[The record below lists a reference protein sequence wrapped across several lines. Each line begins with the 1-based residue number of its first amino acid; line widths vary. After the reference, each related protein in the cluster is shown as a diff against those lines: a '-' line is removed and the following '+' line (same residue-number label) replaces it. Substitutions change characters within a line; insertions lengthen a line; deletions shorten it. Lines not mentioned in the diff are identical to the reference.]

1 MRFQKPLVKGTLL
14 KRYKRFLADV
24 KLENGETVTAH
35 CTNSGTMKT
44 AIEEGAEVYLT
55 HHNNPNRKTQ
65 YTWEMIKINGHWV
78 GINTNHPNQIAFE
91 AVKNGE
97 IEKLQGYTSVKR
109 EVKKGKSRI
118 DIFASNEKEACFI
131 EVKNVTMKSGKKAVF
146 PDAVTVRGLKHLNE
160 LIEARAEGYRAVM
173 LYVIQR
179 MDVDSFGPAREIDP
193 EYSKK
198 LDEAIEKG
206 VEVIAVQVKVTP
218 EEIRIEREVD
228 YRN

>member
-1 MRFQKPLVKGTLL
+1 M
-14 KRYKRFLADV
+14 ADV
-24 KLENGETVTAH
+24 KLDTGETVTAH

-44 AIEEGAEVYLT
+44 AIEEGAQVYLT

-65 YTWEMIKINGHWV
+65 YTWEMIKINGDWV

-91 AVKNGE
+91 ALRDGE

-118 DIFASNEKEACFI
+118 DIFASNDKEECFI
-131 EVKNVTMKSGKKAVF
+131 EVKNVTMKSENKAVF
-146 PDAVTVRGLKHLNE
+146 PDAVTTRGLKHLNE
-160 LIEARAEGYRAVM
+160 LIEAKAEGYRAVM

-193 EYSKK
+193 EYGKK
-198 LDEAIEKG
+198 LDEALWKG
-206 VEVIAVQVKVTP
+206 VEVIAVQVKVSP
-218 EEIRIEREVD
+218 SEIRIVREIPLSAK
-228 YRN
+228 